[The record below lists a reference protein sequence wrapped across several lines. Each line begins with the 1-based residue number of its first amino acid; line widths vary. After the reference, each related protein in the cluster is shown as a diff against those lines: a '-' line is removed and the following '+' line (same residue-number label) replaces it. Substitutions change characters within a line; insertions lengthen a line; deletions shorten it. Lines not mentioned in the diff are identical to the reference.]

1 MKKLNENELKII
13 SGGQGSKDPYV
24 NNTPTKV
31 VIGALTG
38 VTVCSPAGP
47 VGAGVCAVIGGFIGA
62 AM

>member
-38 VTVCSPAGP
+38 VTVCSPAGQ
-47 VGAGVCAVIGGFIGA
+47 
-62 AM
+62 